1 MQTLNLPVCTI
12 EMFSKENIQFW
23 MEDLHGILERYPRF
37 EFPHKS
43 DFFTL
48 LVIGQAHGEIT
59 IDNHKIRL
67 DESKAII
74 IKPRCISSIDISR
87 NSRGKLICFTEDFF
101 SLRYNNNVLNQFS
114 FYQHD
119 SKAFIRLDKDLQLRW
134 NAIINFMSD
143 EHTNQKNKC
152 NTVLRS
158 YLNIL
163 LFELDRILNV
173 NSTFSAKNLKRDRIF
188 EFEQLI
194 EKHFQAC
201 KLPSDYADMMHLSA
215 NYLNKLCKEE
225 TGQTAG
231 DLIRKRIVIEAQR
244 LLHYTNLSINE
255 IADVLGFDNTS
266 YFITFFKKE
275 TQFPPDQFRKI
286 QHK

>member
-1 MQTLNLPVCTI
+1 MQTLNLPMCTM

-23 MEDLHGILERYPRF
+23 MEDLSGILERYPRF

-48 LVIGQAHGEIT
+48 LVIEHAHGEIT

-74 IKPRCISSIDISR
+74 IKPRCISSLDISR
-87 NSRGKLICFTEDFF
+87 SSNGKLICFTEDFF
-101 SLRYNNNVLNQFS
+101 SLRYNNNVLHQFS
-114 FYQHD
+114 FQQRD
-119 SKAFIRLDKDLQLRW
+119 SNVFIRLGEEQQIRW
-134 NAIINFMSD
+134 NAIIQFMEN
-143 EHTNQKNKC
+143 EHIHQRNQC

-163 LFELDRILNV
+163 LFELDRMLNV
-173 NSTFSAKNLKRDRIF
+173 NSIYSTKNIKRDKIF

-194 EKHFQAC
+194 EKHFQAS
-201 KLPSDYADMMHLSA
+201 KLPSDYAEMMHLSA

-231 DLIRKRIVIEAQR
+231 TLIRKRIIIEAQR

-255 IADVLGFDNTS
+255 IADKLGFENPS

-275 TQFPPDQFRKI
+275 THFPPDQFRRL
-286 QHK
+286 HS